1 MQYHEYIRQNERKPA
16 AQSYRACKMA
26 ASCTFQHRLRLF
38 MGAGGVFLLG
48 AFENMGIENITKERK
63 CLYANKENAAGQR
76 AFGVGNAVCH
86 DARRGV
92 CG

>member
-1 MQYHEYIRQNERKPA
+1 
-16 AQSYRACKMA
+16 
-26 ASCTFQHRLRLF
+26 

-48 AFENMGIENITKERK
+48 AFGNMGIENITKERK

-92 CG
+92 CGRQNDRGRNDDNS

>member
-1 MQYHEYIRQNERKPA
+1 MFGKPGENPRRKAIGPVKWQPVA
-16 AQSYRACKMA
+16 LS
-26 ASCTFQHRLRLF
+26 SIDCTLT
-38 MGAGGVFLLG
+38 GAGGAFLLG

-63 CLYANKENAAGQR
+63 CLYANKENAACQR

>member
-1 MQYHEYIRQNERKPA
+1 
-16 AQSYRACKMA
+16 
-26 ASCTFQHRLRLF
+26 

-63 CLYANKENAAGQR
+63 CLYADKENAAGQR

>member
-1 MQYHEYIRQNERKPA
+1 
-16 AQSYRACKMA
+16 
-26 ASCTFQHRLRLF
+26 
-38 MGAGGVFLLG
+38 MGAGGAFLLG
-48 AFENMGIENITKERK
+48 AFGNMGIENITKERE

>member
-1 MQYHEYIRQNERKPA
+1 
-16 AQSYRACKMA
+16 
-26 ASCTFQHRLRLF
+26 
-38 MGAGGVFLLG
+38 MGAGGAFLLG
-48 AFENMGIENITKERK
+48 AFGNMGTENITKEREYW
-63 CLYANKENAAGQR
+63 YANKETAAGQR